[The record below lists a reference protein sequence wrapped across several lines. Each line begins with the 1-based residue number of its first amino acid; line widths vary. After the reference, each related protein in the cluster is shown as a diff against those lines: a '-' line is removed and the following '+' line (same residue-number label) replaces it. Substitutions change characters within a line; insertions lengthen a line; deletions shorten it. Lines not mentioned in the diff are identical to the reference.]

1 MEYTDVRKAVEDSL
15 REQFILSDSDNH
27 RYIIEK
33 EEIISDINTLRSVF
47 KKEKYFDNEILGST
61 PSLQLLRLFGIINH
75 YDYYEVAYKIRD
87 YYESRFDK
95 YCKSYNDSKTNYN
108 NMELSRLSIGGTIND
123 ILNKLIDKYE
133 KCLFYQIDVD
143 RDYVINRECIHILT
157 RYLLEKMIKEN

>member
-1 MEYTDVRKAVEDSL
+1 M
-15 REQFILSDSDNH
+15 
-27 RYIIEK
+27 
-33 EEIISDINTLRSVF
+33 
-47 KKEKYFDNEILGST
+47 
-61 PSLQLLRLFGIINH
+61 RLFGIVNQ

-87 YYESRFDK
+87 YYESRFSK
-95 YCKSYNDSKTNYN
+95 YCKSYNDDKTNYN